1 MDFTFRS
8 GAAVLGVRQMEA
20 RFPWL
25 WDAEMDSAE
34 FEAILSGAA
43 GKPPHDSRWALLRL
57 IEYAPYADIRR
68 LLPRDRFLKEWPEL
82 AARVRSRARREGMDF
97 VYHWF
102 KRDHQ

>member
-1 MDFTFRS
+1 
-8 GAAVLGVRQMEA
+8 MEA

-97 VYHWF
+97 LYHWF
-102 KRDHQ
+102 QRTPADHAG